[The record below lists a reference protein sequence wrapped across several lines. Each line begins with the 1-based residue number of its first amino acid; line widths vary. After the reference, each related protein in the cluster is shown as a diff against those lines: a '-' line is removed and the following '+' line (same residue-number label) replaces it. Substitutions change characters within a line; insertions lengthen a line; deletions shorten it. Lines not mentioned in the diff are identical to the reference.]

1 MCRYY
6 GYLAQ
11 RLNRLSEVLAVGTV
25 GAASGAVLTLLSHF
39 PGWVTAAAA
48 ATAAVGSLILVVGR
62 YQDKAA
68 RSADIRRR
76 LGEVTLE
83 WEELWSEVYTRDD
96 AELRAQWAA
105 LVRRQGAIIERAPVE
120 LPLSRPLARRSERE
134 ADRYWTERHA
144 EG

>member
-1 MCRYY
+1 M
-6 GYLAQ
+6 
-11 RLNRLSEVLAVGTV
+11 
-25 GAASGAVLTLLSHF
+25 
-39 PGWVTAAAA
+39 
-48 ATAAVGSLILVVGR
+48 LVIGR
-62 YQDKAA
+62 YLDKAA

-105 LVRRQGAIIERAPVE
+105 LVHRQGAIIERAPVE

-144 EG
+144 EC